1 VTVSACN
8 IYELCSE
15 KSATIKIPWYAPA
28 LPTAVSPTGMVEM
41 EQKPGSQ
48 MAQPQATKVSPGAEI
63 SIPDSEAPSE
73 PEKDFETSTS
83 LLSFVVLI
91 ALMWVISSAA
101 LSDKRPMAIRAIA
114 KTISSHK
121 HKGE

>member
-28 LPTAVSPTGMVEM
+28 LPTALVPTEM
-41 EQKPGSQ
+41 IAVEQKPGSQ
-48 MAQPQATKVSPGAEI
+48 IEQPQATNVSPAAEI
-63 SIPDSEAPSE
+63 SIPDSETPSE

-101 LSDKRPMAIRAIA
+101 LADKRPMAIRSIA

>member
-8 IYELCSE
+8 IYDLCSE

-28 LPTAVSPTGMVEM
+28 LPAVVIPTERIEV

-48 MAQPQATKVSPGAEI
+48 IEQPQATKVSPAAEI

-73 PEKDFETSTS
+73 PDKDFETSTS

-91 ALMWVISSAA
+91 ALMWVVSSAA
-101 LSDKRPMAIRAIA
+101 LSDKRPMAIRSIA
-114 KTISSHK
+114 KTISSHN